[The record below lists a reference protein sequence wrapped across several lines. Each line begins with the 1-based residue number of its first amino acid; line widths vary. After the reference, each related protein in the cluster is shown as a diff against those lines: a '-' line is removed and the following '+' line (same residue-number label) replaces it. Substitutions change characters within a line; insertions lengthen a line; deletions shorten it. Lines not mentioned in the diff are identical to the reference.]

1 MHAINQFNFVLLPL
15 QANAATR
22 MHPMEWNSGLAAGLG
37 ASLMASQRLT
47 SHQLLQQ
54 VDDLQAKLVSWTTL
68 DWHHGL

>member
-1 MHAINQFNFVLLPL
+1 
-15 QANAATR
+15 

-47 SHQLLQQ
+47 SQQLLQQ
-54 VDDLQAKLVSWTTL
+54 VDDLQAKLLSWTTL